1 MESNIGGVSVWNPD
15 KQLSEQITLKN
26 IVSHDIAMNLART
39 GVPELQSEKPLSFN
53 DRISLRFKGLN
64 EVISS
69 QQCIITNT
77 KAIVKVNSLHD
88 WKKKFKNDEDK
99 LENKFEEEDNDYNEL
114 SAILF
119 FLDKCE
125 QEIIKARQT
134 KKLSD
139 DFVWEKEDKDGDMIL
154 ELTPNFFKMIKEL
167 ENSYETIY
175 CILINNKIV
184 SSGVTVDEEME
195 DKEKEEE
202 AMRRIIDS

>member
-64 EVISS
+64 EIISS